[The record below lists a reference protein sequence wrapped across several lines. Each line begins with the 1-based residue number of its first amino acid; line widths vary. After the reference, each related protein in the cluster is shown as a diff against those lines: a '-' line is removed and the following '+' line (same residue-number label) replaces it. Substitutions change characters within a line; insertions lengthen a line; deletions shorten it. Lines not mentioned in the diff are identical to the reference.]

1 MFPHTWQDFLASN
14 FFFCYLLFMRRF
26 CNIIYWAFRN
36 SKTKP
41 VRNKPF
47 VAEFWMMVSI
57 TSTLN
62 KNQQNHWSHV
72 NFMWNNKWTKKKNE
86 KIQFHS
92 CFWQRT
98 SFLITFM
105 SHLICDTNDGKLKE
119 TNYIWAIAQTWIG
132 WFKTRFYVPYIGL
145 KLKLLLYF
153 CFYFF

>member
-1 MFPHTWQDFLASN
+1 MHTFYIDISWVLIPCFLIHDKIFLLQ
-14 FFFCYLLFMRRF
+14 FFFFVTYYLWDDFVISF
-26 CNIIYWAFRN
+26 I

-47 VAEFWMMVSI
+47 VAEFLMMVSI

-72 NFMWNNKWTKKKNE
+72 NFIWNNKWTKNKMKKKRE

-119 TNYIWAIAQTWIG
+119 TNYI
-132 WFKTRFYVPYIGL
+132 
-145 KLKLLLYF
+145 
-153 CFYFF
+153 